1 MSWREVAAV
10 AGGWAAGLGFPVALY
25 AAARI
30 VSDETTGG
38 GAGLFVYLAVVG
50 FLFTA
55 VCWLLGRQ
63 APGAAA
69 VMLLVAVLWFAQ
81 VWLWSDA
88 NDDRAMHD
96 RGVTGPATVSRWI
109 RTSDPFAGVDDK
121 VTAVDV
127 TLPGGATTRL
137 ELGGRR
143 APRLGDEVEVTL
155 DPRGI
160 QPARLGP
167 RPGEPDGLRIAARVV
182 LVFLIGAA
190 LVGSL
195 LSAEPVS
202 ERF

>member
-10 AGGWAAGLGFPVALY
+10 AGGWAAGLGFPVVLY

-30 VSDETTGG
+30 VSDETAGG
-38 GAGLFVYLAVVG
+38 GAGLFVYLGVVG

-55 VCWLLGRQ
+55 VCLLLSRR

-69 VMLLVAVLWFAQ
+69 VMMLVAVLWCAQ
-81 VWLWSDA
+81 VWLWSDV
-88 NDDRAMHD
+88 NDDQAMHD
-96 RGVTGPATVSRWI
+96 RGVTATATVSRWI

-127 TLPGGATTRL
+127 TLPGGTTTRL
-137 ELGGRR
+137 ELGGER
-143 APRLGDEVEVTL
+143 APRVGGEVEVTR

-160 QPARLGP
+160 QPSRLGP
-167 RPGEPDGLRIAARVV
+167 RPGEPTGLRTAARVV
-182 LVFLIGAA
+182 LVLLVGAA

-202 ERF
+202 EGF